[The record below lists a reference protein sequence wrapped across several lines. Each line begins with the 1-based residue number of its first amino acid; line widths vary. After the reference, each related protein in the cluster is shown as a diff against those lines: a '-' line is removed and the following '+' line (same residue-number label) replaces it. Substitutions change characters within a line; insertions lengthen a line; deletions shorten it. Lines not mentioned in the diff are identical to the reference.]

1 MAPMAKPTRYWLMKS
16 EPDVYS
22 IDDLKKDGHTL
33 WTGVRNYQARN
44 YMMGDLEDSMKPGD
58 RFIFY
63 HSNAEPSAC
72 VGVGQISKVR
82 VADPEQF
89 NKKSDVF
96 EPKSSKDNPRWYCA
110 EVAFVEKFASPVS
123 LETVRLETQLKD
135 MLLIR
140 KGSRLSVQPVT
151 KEEFE
156 HVAKLGRK
164 RLSPKGVSQP
174 GDKP

>member
-1 MAPMAKPTRYWLMKS
+1 MAKPTRYWLMKS

-22 IDDLKKDGHTL
+22 IDDFKRDRKTL

-44 YMMGDLEDSMKPGD
+44 YMMGDLEESMKPGD
-58 RFIFY
+58 QFLFY

-72 VGVGQISKVR
+72 AGVGKVVKVR

-89 NKKSDVF
+89 DKKSDVF

-110 EVAFVEKFASPVS
+110 EVAFSEKFEAPVP
-123 LETVRLETQLKD
+123 LDVVRSEPLLKD
-135 MLLIR
+135 MFLVR

-151 KEEFE
+151 AEEFDLIC
-156 HVAKLGRK
+156 KLGRSK
-164 RLSPKGVSQP
+164 NAGPT
-174 GDKP
+174 